1 MNMIRNYYQDLT
13 QTVSKS
19 WEAFWFVRVETKTVS
34 LLRLLVGSIALIYAL
49 LFTIQLTDW
58 YAADGILSSSF
69 TISMLSTEDN
79 NYAYYWSLLY
89 YVNTPVE
96 LWILHSIGLLVIGA
110 FAVGFQTR
118 YTSIAAFIF
127 VASYA
132 QRAPM
137 LAGLIEPLLCPMVL
151 YLCFAPCG
159 NYFSVDAWLRAK
171 KQKLADRK
179 VEDSLGANITLRLIQ
194 VHLCMFYAMMALTKL
209 GGYTWWGGES
219 MWWLIAQNH
228 SPLVDLRFLRD
239 APLFVFSWTHLV
251 VLFELCF
258 PLLIWVKV
266 FRPLLIVLSIL
277 HWISLSLVTGNWEFG
292 LLILALNV
300 AFFSPE
306 FVQSFLAKPE
316 KSETIKGKDATQAA

>member
-1 MNMIRNYYQDLT
+1 MNMIRNYYQELT
-13 QTVSKS
+13 QTVSKN
-19 WEAFWFVRVETKTVS
+19 WDAFWFVRIDTKTVS
-34 LLRLLVGSIALIYAL
+34 MLRLLVGGIALIYAL
-49 LFTIQLTDW
+49 MFTISLTDW
-58 YAADGILSSSF
+58 YAADGILSPSF
-69 TISMLSTEDN
+69 TVSIISPYD
-79 NYAYYWSLLY
+79 YFWSLFY
-89 YVNTPVE
+89 YVNTPTE
-96 LWILHSIGLLVIGA
+96 LWILHSIGLLFITA

-137 LAGLIEPLLCPMVL
+137 LAGLVEPLLCPMLL

-171 KQKLADRK
+171 KQKIVDRK
-179 VEDSLGANITLRLIQ
+179 VEYSLGANISLRLIQ
-194 VHLCMFYAMMALTKL
+194 VHLCMFYGMMALTKL
-209 GGYTWWGGES
+209 ASYTWWCGES

-239 APLFVFSWTHLV
+239 APMLVFGWTHLV

-258 PLLIWVKV
+258 PLLIWVKI
-266 FRPLLIVLSIL
+266 FRPLVIALAVL
-277 HWISLSLVTGNWEFG
+277 HWISLTLVTGNWEFG
-292 LLILALNV
+292 LLMLALNV

-306 FVQSFLAKPE
+306 FVQSFLAKSE
-316 KSETIKGKDATQAA
+316 ISETIKGKSSTIQTT